1 MYVYA
6 DYSLGTIWGFRFKN
20 GRITDRATLL
30 QQPKNI
36 GSFSEDIAGELY
48 ALTIDGK
55 ILAVAVADG
64 AR

>member
-1 MYVYA
+1 M
-6 DYSLGTIWGFRFKN
+6 
-20 GRITDRATLL
+20 LL

-36 GSFSEDIAGELY
+36 ASFSEDRAGELY